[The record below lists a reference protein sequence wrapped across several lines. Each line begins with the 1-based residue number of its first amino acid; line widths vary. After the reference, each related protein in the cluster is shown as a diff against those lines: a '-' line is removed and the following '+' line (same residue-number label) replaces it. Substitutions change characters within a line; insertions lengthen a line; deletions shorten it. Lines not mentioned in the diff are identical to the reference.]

1 MAYDAKVD
9 GDVLTAT
16 AYNGNLEHGY
26 WGAAIYDAD
35 VGGDDTYIAT
45 LDPAPSAYTN
55 GMTFRLKPTT
65 ANTGAATV
73 NINALGEKDIK
84 KNVSDALETGDIKA
98 GQIILLVYNGTA
110 FELFT
115 RPNTATSAV
124 KGVASFSTDNFLVT
138 TGDVTVKDDGIQ
150 AEEIS
155 GLTGTGAV
163 DTDNIPEGSTNLYVT
178 AGTVNTT
185 ALKTAT
191 GSQSGTG
198 VVSVT
203 MNDYSFFPA
212 TSGENAIV
220 EGSSKSGTIGNF
232 ISNGGAFAIAWR
244 YVNASDKEHWIYA
257 LEEDGVVTSIWEAED
272 HCPVEG
278 FNPFGELK
286 ENQKCYVIED
296 DAMMMLDIR
305 KERKKSRKSLAN
317 ILFEKYEKDV
327 EIEWKERHIVE
338 EDEFDEKVGDKYIP
352 NYDAFKAKLQKLY
365 PDEYSEEFLKIV
377 INQQDTPLKYIKV
390 DKLPD
395 DIGFAK
401 LKKKG

>member
-73 NINALGEKDIK
+73 NINALGVKDIK

-138 TGDVTVKDDGIQ
+138 AGDVKIKTAGVLPVNIGF
-150 AEEIS
+150 
-155 GLTGTGAV
+155 
-163 DTDNIPEGSTNLYVT
+163 DTDDIVEGSTNKYVGAESIGTAELNTGSGSGTSVGFVTLTGGQYVFFPQTGVT
-178 AGTVNTT
+178 AGGSGYYGTFRLPEYTVQT
-185 ALKTAT
+185 AYNLAARIYVEGGTAT
-191 GSQSGTG
+191 
-198 VVSVT
+198 
-203 MNDYSFFPA
+203 
-212 TSGENAIV
+212 
-220 EGSSKSGTIGNF
+220 
-232 ISNGGAFAIAWR
+232 
-244 YVNASDKEHWIYA
+244 YA
-257 LEEDGVVTSIWEAED
+257 
-272 HCPVEG
+272 
-278 FNPFGELK
+278 
-286 ENQKCYVIED
+286 Y
-296 DAMMMLDIR
+296 
-305 KERKKSRKSLAN
+305 
-317 ILFEKYEKDV
+317 
-327 EIEWKERHIVE
+327 
-338 EDEFDEKVGDKYIP
+338 KYI
-352 NYDAFKAKLQKLY
+352 
-365 PDEYSEEFLKIV
+365 
-377 INQQDTPLKYIKV
+377 TT
-390 DKLPD
+390 
-395 DIGFAK
+395 
-401 LKKKG
+401 